1 MYPDSLVFLDAVK
14 LPVYILS
21 NIDRA
26 DIMMALAQHH
36 LSFAQVITSE
46 DVRSYKPRAEMF
58 HAGLQ
63 EAVLEP
69 HEVLHVGDSVSSD
82 VAGACA
88 MGIPVAWIN
97 RTGKTLS
104 GEYTPSYVI
113 KELTDILSLLPA

>member
-1 MYPDSLVFLDAVK
+1 MYPDSLAFLDAVK

-21 NIDRA
+21 NIDCA
-26 DIMMALAQHH
+26 DIMIALAQHH

-58 HAGLQ
+58 HAALQ
-63 EAVLEP
+63 EAALEP

-88 MGIPVAWIN
+88 MGIPVAGSTEPAKLWAVN
-97 RTGKTLS
+97 
-104 GEYTPSYVI
+104 TPPV
-113 KELTDILSLLPA
+113 T